1 MTIPDK
7 WSGVVTISTIRR
19 IPPQRL
25 TNIPLA
31 RVPEIVDSF
40 RLDGAIKITQE
51 PMPDGTWV
59 VTAEFASDPEVHKAW
74 QAAATSAT
82 QGFTE

>member
-1 MTIPDK
+1 M
-7 WSGVVTISTIRR
+7 TISTNRR

-31 RVPEIVDSF
+31 RVPKIVDSF

-59 VTAEFASDPEVHKAW
+59 VTAEFAADPAEHKAW
-74 QAAATSAT
+74 QAVATAT
-82 QGFTE
+82 ATDRH